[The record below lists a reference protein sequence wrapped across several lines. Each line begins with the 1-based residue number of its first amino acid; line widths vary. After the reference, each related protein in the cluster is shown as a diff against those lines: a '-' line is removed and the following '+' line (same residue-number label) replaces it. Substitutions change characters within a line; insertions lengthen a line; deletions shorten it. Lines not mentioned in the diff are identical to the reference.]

1 VANNFAISDFIE
13 KSISNKDIEIKSNY
27 LVHRRYCDITQ
38 LLKLMEKLA
47 EQPITVTFDSG
58 GFKIELRDLAQK
70 IITCLDSNSTVVSK
84 KISNKMPVDNY
95 FSVSDRY
102 ELLLKE
108 ILNEEPISIE
118 NQIKITYESL
128 VSTIS

>member
-1 VANNFAISDFIE
+1 
-13 KSISNKDIEIKSNY
+13 
-27 LVHRRYCDITQ
+27 
-38 LLKLMEKLA
+38 MEKLA

-95 FSVSDRY
+95 FSVSNKY

-108 ILNEEPISIE
+108 FLNEDSVTIE
-118 NQIKITYESL
+118 KQIKITSESL
-128 VSTIS
+128 TNTIS